1 MVKKIFILFFMSF
14 FMSSCVASLEG
25 ELGDYAEAE
34 QSLASKKNTITQ
46 KKMFLEG
53 FVDSLQ
59 KILTRNSLEEK
70 DKIHL
75 SRSLQNFFE
84 HKYDGAKTRI
94 VLMNNNL
101 KLSIT
106 ILNSFKIKTSGT
118 YCREYSQRIVLHGD
132 AKTYNFVTCRNKK
145 KSWENLVF

>member
-34 QSLASKKNTITQ
+34 QSLAPKKNTITQ

-70 DKIHL
+70 DKNTFIKKFAE
-75 SRSLQNFFE
+75 FF
-84 HKYDGAKTRI
+84 
-94 VLMNNNL
+94 
-101 KLSIT
+101 
-106 ILNSFKIKTSGT
+106 
-118 YCREYSQRIVLHGD
+118 
-132 AKTYNFVTCRNKK
+132 
-145 KSWENLVF
+145 